1 MQSEV
6 ISHYRE
12 IRKENRKLLRQ
23 MQAREKQL
31 EKKMER
37 QEIMQ
42 LLKHY
47 IDLELMGN
55 EITHFDNTE
64 I

>member
-1 MQSEV
+1 MQPEV

-12 IRKENRKLLRQ
+12 IRKENKKLLRQ
-23 MQAREKQL
+23 MQAREKQV
-31 EKKMER
+31 EKKRER

-47 IDLELMGN
+47 IYLEMMGN

>member
-1 MQSEV
+1 
-6 ISHYRE
+6 
-12 IRKENRKLLRQ
+12 
-23 MQAREKQL
+23 
-31 EKKMER
+31 MER

-64 I
+64 G